1 MPVFR
6 GRFQALR
13 HAFQKRYAWQTMN
26 TSVSHTFV
34 LAGVMG
40 WPIAHSRSPVIHGH
54 WIEQLGL
61 RGSYVPLAV
70 NPVNLPEALKGL
82 SALGFAGCNLT
93 LPHKVDAL
101 TCIQELD
108 HVARQI
114 GAVNTVVVQADGSL
128 RGTNTDA
135 FGYIQSL
142 REAQPGWQAGD
153 GPAVVLG
160 AGGAARAIVWA
171 LADAGVKEIR
181 LFNRSPDKARE
192 LAAQFGSPVKALAWE
207 QRHDALADAGLLVN
221 TTTQGMQGQAA
232 LDIDLSALPQTALV
246 SDIVYTPLETD
257 LLLRAKLRG
266 NHVVNGLG
274 MLLHQARPGFEAWFG
289 VMPDVTPALWQKVLA
304 TL

>member
-1 MPVFR
+1 
-6 GRFQALR
+6 
-13 HAFQKRYAWQTMN
+13 MN
-26 TSVSHTFV
+26 PSVSHTFV

-54 WIEQLGL
+54 WIEQLGM
-61 RGSYVPLAV
+61 RGAYVPLAV
-70 NPVNLPEALKGL
+70 NPVNLPEALQGL

-101 TCIQELD
+101 TCIAELD

-142 REAQPGWQAGD
+142 REAQPGWQAD
-153 GPAVVLG
+153 SGPAVVLG

-181 LFNRSPDKARE
+181 LFNRSPDKAHEMAR
-192 LAAQFGSPVKALAWE
+192 QFGSPVKALAWE

-266 NHVVNGLG
+266 NSVVNGLG

-289 VMPDVTPALWQKVLA
+289 VMPEVTPALWQKVLA

>member
-1 MPVFR
+1 MS
-6 GRFQALR
+6 Q
-13 HAFQKRYAWQTMN
+13 
-26 TSVSHTFV
+26 SVSHTFV

-61 RGSYVPLAV
+61 RGAYVPLAV
-70 NPVNLPEALKGL
+70 NPVNLPDALKGL

-101 TCIQELD
+101 NSVHALD
-108 HVARQI
+108 PVAKQI
-114 GAVNTVVVQADGSL
+114 GAVNTVIVQADGSL

-142 REAQPGWQAGD
+142 REAQPHWRADSGA
-153 GPAVVLG
+153 AVVLG

-181 LFNRSPDKARE
+181 LFNRSPDKARDI
-192 LAAQFGSPVKALAWE
+192 AAQFGSPVKAMAWE

-221 TTTQGMQGQAA
+221 TTTQGMQGQPP
-232 LDIDLSALPQTALV
+232 LDIDLSALPLTALV

-266 NHVVNGLG
+266 NPVVNGLG

-289 VMPDVTPALWQKVLA
+289 VMPEVTPALWQKVLA

>member
-1 MPVFR
+1 
-6 GRFQALR
+6 
-13 HAFQKRYAWQTMN
+13 MN
-26 TSVSHTFV
+26 PSVSHTFV

-61 RGSYVPLAV
+61 RGAYIPLAV

-101 TCIQELD
+101 TCVQELD
-108 HVARQI
+108 QVARQI

-142 REAQPGWQAGD
+142 REAQPNWQAAS

-181 LFNRSPDKARE
+181 LFNRSPDKALDMAR
-192 LAAQFGSPVKALAWE
+192 QFGAPVKALAWE

-232 LDIDLSALPQTALV
+232 LDIDLTALPQTALV

>member
-1 MPVFR
+1 MS
-6 GRFQALR
+6 Q
-13 HAFQKRYAWQTMN
+13 
-26 TSVSHTFV
+26 SVSHTFV

-61 RGSYVPLAV
+61 RGAYVPLAV
-70 NPVNLPEALKGL
+70 NPVNLPDALKGL
-82 SALGFAGCNLT
+82 CALGFAGCNLT

-101 TCIQELD
+101 NSVHALD
-108 HVARQI
+108 PVAQQI
-114 GAVNTVVVQADGSL
+114 GAVNTVIVQADGSL

-142 REAQPGWQAGD
+142 REAQPHWRAD
-153 GPAVVLG
+153 SGPAVVLG

-181 LFNRSPDKARE
+181 LFNRSSDKARDM
-192 LAAQFGSPVKALAWE
+192 AAQFGSPVKALAWE

-221 TTTQGMQGQAA
+221 TTTQGMQGQPP
-232 LDIDLSALPQTALV
+232 LDIDLSALPQAALV

-266 NHVVNGLG
+266 NPVVNGLG

-289 VMPDVTPALWQKVLA
+289 VMPEVTPALWQKVLA

>member
-1 MPVFR
+1 MS
-6 GRFQALR
+6 Q
-13 HAFQKRYAWQTMN
+13 
-26 TSVSHTFV
+26 SVSHTFV

-61 RGSYVPLAV
+61 RGAYVPLAV
-70 NPVNLPEALKGL
+70 NPVNLPDALKGL

-101 TCIQELD
+101 NSVHALD
-108 HVARQI
+108 PVAQQI
-114 GAVNTVVVQADGSL
+114 GAVNTVIVQADGSL

-142 REAQPGWQAGD
+142 REAQPHWRAD
-153 GPAVVLG
+153 SGPAVVLG

-181 LFNRSPDKARE
+181 LFNRSPDKARDM
-192 LAAQFGSPVKALAWE
+192 AAQFGSPVKALAWE

-221 TTTQGMQGQAA
+221 TTTQGMQGQPP
-232 LDIDLSALPQTALV
+232 LDIDLSALPQAALV
-246 SDIVYTPLETD
+246 SDIVYTPLQTD

-266 NHVVNGLG
+266 NTVVNGLG

-289 VMPDVTPALWQKVLA
+289 VMPEVTPALWQKVLA

>member
-1 MPVFR
+1 
-6 GRFQALR
+6 
-13 HAFQKRYAWQTMN
+13 MN
-26 TSVSHTFV
+26 PSVSHTFV

-40 WPIAHSRSPVIHGH
+40 WPIAHSRSPVIHGY
-54 WIEQLGL
+54 WIEQLGM
-61 RGSYVPLAV
+61 RGAYVPLAV
-70 NPVNLPEALKGL
+70 NPVNLPEALQGL

-101 TCIQELD
+101 TCIAELD

-142 REAQPGWQAGD
+142 REAQPHWQAD
-153 GPAVVLG
+153 SGPAVVLG

-181 LFNRSPDKARE
+181 LFNRSSDKAHEMAR
-192 LAAQFGSPVKALAWE
+192 QFGSPVKALAWE

-266 NHVVNGLG
+266 NSVVNGLG

-289 VMPDVTPALWQKVLA
+289 VMPEVTPALWQKVLA

>member
-1 MPVFR
+1 MS
-6 GRFQALR
+6 Q
-13 HAFQKRYAWQTMN
+13 
-26 TSVSHTFV
+26 SVSHTFV

-61 RGSYVPLAV
+61 RGAYVPLAV
-70 NPVNLPEALKGL
+70 NPVNLPDALKGL

-101 TCIQELD
+101 NSVHALD
-108 HVARQI
+108 PVAKQI
-114 GAVNTVVVQADGSL
+114 GAVNTVIVQADGSL

-142 REAQPGWQAGD
+142 REAQPHWRADSGA
-153 GPAVVLG
+153 AVVLG

-181 LFNRSPDKARE
+181 LFNRSPDKARDM
-192 LAAQFGSPVKALAWE
+192 AAQFGSPVKALAWE

-221 TTTQGMQGQAA
+221 TTTQGMQGQPA

-266 NHVVNGLG
+266 NPVVNGLG

-289 VMPDVTPALWQKVLA
+289 VMPEVTPALWQKVLA

>member
-1 MPVFR
+1 MS
-6 GRFQALR
+6 Q
-13 HAFQKRYAWQTMN
+13 
-26 TSVSHTFV
+26 SVSHTFV

-61 RGSYVPLAV
+61 RGAYVPLAV
-70 NPVNLPEALKGL
+70 NPVNLPDALKGL

-101 TCIQELD
+101 NSVHALD
-108 HVARQI
+108 PVAQQI
-114 GAVNTVVVQADGSL
+114 GAVNTVIVQADGSL

-142 REAQPGWQAGD
+142 REAQPHWRAD
-153 GPAVVLG
+153 SGPAVVLG

-181 LFNRSPDKARE
+181 LFNRSPDKARDM
-192 LAAQFGSPVKALAWE
+192 AAQFGSPVKALAWE

-221 TTTQGMQGQAA
+221 TTTQGMQGQPP
-232 LDIDLSALPQTALV
+232 LDIDLSALPQAALV

-266 NHVVNGLG
+266 NPVVNGLG

-289 VMPDVTPALWQKVLA
+289 VMPEVTPALWQKVLA